1 MSHDKS
7 QEYAE
12 YGAELLKKHVDFIPF
27 SEVIDRATA
36 ELDATNPED
45 ILSFGYEWMDEKMTG
60 IFPGDLILIGG
71 ESGTGKTTFAT
82 NIIYKAARKHR
93 CSVFALEDRLNNYG
107 MTAVYFELGRIRK
120 ALGKKNYP
128 WNDYRRNEI
137 EDTNYKTLR
146 EEAKQNLLAG
156 KSNIFFADVKVQMDI
171 DMLEVAIDAQM
182 ALGTKLFLI
191 DHLHYFDLSKGES
204 TKADYIE
211 QLMVRLKGIQKR
223 TGASIIL
230 IAHYRKMN
238 GLMPTLD
245 SFKDSIAIVHN
256 SNYVVNLWRK
266 RNNLDEDDEFGERYK
281 TKILVPKSR
290 NPNGEF
296 TMDVTFDPDTN
307 DFTDPKASY
316 GTPNEREEGGTL
328 ITEL

>member
-1 MSHDKS
+1 MQIDKY
-7 QEYAE
+7 QEIGE
-12 YGAELLKKHVDFIPF
+12 ELLKKHVDFIPF
-27 SEVIDRATA
+27 SEVMDRAMA
-36 ELDATNPED
+36 ELDATNPDD
-45 ILSFGYEWMDEKMTG
+45 ILSFGYDWMDDKMTG

-82 NIIYKAARKHR
+82 NIIYKAARTHR
-93 CSVFALEDRLNNYG
+93 CSIFALEDRLNNYG
-107 MTAVYFELGRIRK
+107 MTAIYFELGRIRK
-120 ALGKKNYP
+120 KLQFPKNYP
-128 WNDYRRNEI
+128 WNSYRRNEI
-137 EDTNYKTLR
+137 KDSNYKALR

-156 KSNIFFADVKVQMDI
+156 KSNIFFADVKVQMNI
-171 DMLEVAIDAQM
+171 DMLEAAIDAQM
-182 ALGTKLFLI
+182 ALGTRLFLI

-211 QLMVRLKGIQKR
+211 QLMVRLKGIQNR

-266 RNNLDEDDEFGERYK
+266 RNNLDEGDEFGERYQ

-296 TMDVTFDPDTN
+296 TMDVTFDPQTN
-307 DFTDPKASY
+307 DFTSPKASY
-316 GTPNEREEGGTL
+316 GTP
-328 ITEL
+328 TEDAEPSRVEL